1 MAGLLSAKTKVE
13 LDGTAVK
20 NLTSIPAFTEVKS
33 QVETTTLDND
43 ARVYIAGLKET
54 PEALEFEGIYVGSD
68 YKAIKTIADA
78 GNAVEVKITLPDQV
92 AISFQAEV
100 SCGLGEVAVGEA
112 LTFTM
117 SLTPMSEFVFD
128 FAQLQP

>member
-1 MAGLLSAKTKVE
+1 MAGLLSAKTVVT

-20 NLTSIPAFTEVKS
+20 NLTSIPSITEVKS
-33 QVETTTLDND
+33 QVETTTLDNE
-43 ARVYIAGLKET
+43 ARVYIGGLKET
-54 PEALEFEGIYVGSD
+54 PEALEFEGIYVGAD
-68 YKAIKTIADA
+68 YKAIKAIADA
-78 GNAVEVKITLPDQV
+78 GTAVEVKITLPDQV

-100 SCGLGEVAVGEA
+100 SVGLGEVAVGEA

-117 SLTPMSEFVFD
+117 SLTPMSEFSFD